1 MGVISLD
8 ELEAQLSDVD
18 VPLLKGRGESN
29 GVAASASPKEIF
41 RNYRD
46 VIPRGAV
53 ARLGARK
60 ATGDRSKVLW
70 KLSNVLLESGLSPG
84 EVVVL
89 LEGSVWNKFEN
100 DRSRLWADVNKA
112 AERRQGTHLN
122 GDQQPHHKASK
133 SKRQSRATKPWS
145 TPLDRY
151 LAVETKDPQWMIEGL
166 WSDKSHG
173 IIAGEPKTRKSYLSL
188 DIALSVATGTDC
200 LGVFPVKKKGPVL
213 IVQEEISDAEMRKR
227 LRHIASSK
235 DLGGT
240 VEHNGDSISVH
251 LPDPVNVYLRNR
263 KQFDLSDVDALQAL
277 TAEIDSRGISL
288 VILDPLQMMLGDIDE
303 NRASQVRPIL
313 QNLLRLKEA
322 TGCGIMIV
330 HHYAKSSATN
340 PRVGGQRLLGS
351 QAFHGW
357 VESAL
362 YLSKPEPL
370 ITHVE
375 REFRNFEP
383 MPDFDVE
390 FAGGNE
396 NYDVIVS
403 MTEPP
408 KKKRPPKTKLDEYVL
423 KHPGVSLVALARD
436 KGIGRKTLEKYARQS
451 PYIEITHERTNES
464 GRPKTVLV
472 PIQKSKRH

>member
-29 GVAASASPKEIF
+29 GVAATASPKEIF

-53 ARLGARK
+53 ARLASKK

-70 KLSNVLLESGLSPG
+70 KLSNNLLESGLSPG

-89 LEGSVWNKFEN
+89 LEGSVWNKFGP

-112 AERRQGTHLN
+112 ASSRPSQN
-122 GDQQPHHKASK
+122 GNGQPRHKASK
-133 SKRQSRATKPWS
+133 SKRRDPAQKPWS
-145 TPLDRY
+145 IPLDRY

-166 WSDKSHG
+166 WSDRSHG
-173 IIAGEPKTRKSYLSL
+173 IIAGEPKTRKSYLAL

-200 LGVFPVKKKGPVL
+200 LGTFPVKKKGPVL
-213 IVQEEISDAEMRKR
+213 LVQEEVSDAEMRKR
-227 LRHIASSK
+227 LRYIASSK

-240 VEHNGDSISVH
+240 VEHSGETISVH
-251 LPDPVNVYLRNR
+251 LPDPVGLYLRNR
-263 KQFDLSDVDALQAL
+263 QQFDLSNVESLEAL
-277 TAEIDSRGISL
+277 TREVDRLGIRL
-288 VILDPLQMMLGDIDE
+288 IILDPLQMMLGELDLNKD
-303 NRASQVRPIL
+303 SQMRPVL

-330 HHYAKSSATN
+330 HHYAKSSIAN
-340 PRVGGQRLLGS
+340 PRSGGQRMSGS
-351 QAFHGW
+351 HVLHAW
-357 VESAL
+357 CESAL

-370 ITHVE
+370 VTHIE

-383 MPDFDVE
+383 VPDFDIE

-396 NYDVIVS
+396 AYDVIVS
-403 MTEPP
+403 MTEP
-408 KKKRPPKTKLDEYVL
+408 KAKKRPAKTKLDLYVE
-423 KHPGVSLVALARD
+423 KHDGVSVLALS
-436 KGIGRKTLEKYARQS
+436 KHLGIDRRTLEKYARRS
-451 PYIEITHERTNES
+451 NYIRLEMAEPEGKG
-464 GRPKTVLV
+464 GRPRLVLQYV
-472 PIQKSKRH
+472 KNPRK